1 MKRRLLR
8 DDRGSTVAE
17 FAMVSPIIIMLIL
30 AALEFGGVLRA
41 NAGLRDLAGW
51 AGRGAIIATQ
61 VERNGESVDTA
72 GIRSGIIAQAGNRR
86 YNLGEG
92 ALTVT
97 VASAQDTALLTVHR
111 VRIQLVYNH
120 PVSVPFL
127 PVTSVPMRADRT
139 FFVPNT

>member
-1 MKRRLLR
+1 
-8 DDRGSTVAE
+8 
-17 FAMVSPIIIMLIL
+17 MVSPIVIMLIL

-51 AGRGAIIATQ
+51 AGRNAMISTQ
-61 VERNGESVDTA
+61 VDRNGESVDTA
-72 GIRSGIIAQAGNRR
+72 GIRAEIIAQAENRG

-92 ALTVT
+92 VLAVTVT
-97 VASAQDTALLTVHR
+97 NRQDTALLTVHR
-111 VRIQLVYNH
+111 VRIRLVYDH

-127 PVTSVPMRADRT
+127 PITSIPMTTDRT

>member
-1 MKRRLLR
+1 MKRRLLSNE
-8 DDRGSTVAE
+8 RGSTVAE
-17 FAMVSPIIIMLIL
+17 FAMVSPIVIMLIL

-51 AGRGAIIATQ
+51 AGRNALISTQ
-61 VERNGESVDTA
+61 VNRNGESVDTA
-72 GIRSGIIAQAGNRR
+72 GIRTDIIARAENRG

-92 ALTVT
+92 TLAVTVT
-97 VASAQDTALLTVHR
+97 NTQDTALLTVHR
-111 VRIQLVYNH
+111 VRIRLIYNH

-127 PVTSVPMRADRT
+127 PITSVPMSADRT